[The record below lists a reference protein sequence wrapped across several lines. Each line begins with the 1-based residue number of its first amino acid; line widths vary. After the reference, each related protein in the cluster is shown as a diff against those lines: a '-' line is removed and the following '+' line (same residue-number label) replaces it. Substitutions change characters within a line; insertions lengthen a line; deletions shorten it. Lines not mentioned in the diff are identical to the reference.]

1 MHDALML
8 PADFIYIITES
19 LCVTVPVC
27 HVYSSQPQSLEE
39 ILKKKKQE
47 REEAAKVMAE
57 FFACMH
63 ASRDLHYGYAP
74 WMVSIALSHCTACC
88 DGYIS
93 PSLSVSKL

>member
-8 PADFIYIITES
+8 LADCIYIIIES
-19 LCVTVPVC
+19 PCFTVPVRHLYSSPC
-27 HVYSSQPQSLEE
+27 FTVPVRHVYSSQPQSLEE

-63 ASRDLHYGYAP
+63 ACKQGSALWIRSLDGQHSTVPLH
-74 WMVSIALSHCTACC
+74 
-88 DGYIS
+88 
-93 PSLSVSKL
+93 